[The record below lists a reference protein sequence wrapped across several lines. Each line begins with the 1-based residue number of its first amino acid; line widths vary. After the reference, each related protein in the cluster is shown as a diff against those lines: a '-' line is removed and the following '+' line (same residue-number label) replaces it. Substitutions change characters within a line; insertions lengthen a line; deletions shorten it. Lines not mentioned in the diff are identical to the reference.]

1 MKIHSFMSPSERLSS
16 PSILRFYGL
25 NIAFCT
31 GILLS
36 ACSTNPAGYIRTLP
50 TDAEV
55 AQYNASV
62 EPEER
67 IVCRRE
73 TPVGSNVPRRVVGM
87 SATSKT
93 PHAFIASSLSAFF
106 ADFSLRQ
113 SHLN

>member
-16 PSILRFYGL
+16 APLLRFYGL
-25 NIAFCT
+25 YIAFCT

-73 TPVGSNVPRRVVGM
+73 TPVGSNVPRRVCRYVRDIED
-87 SATSKT
+87 TSRFHREQLKRV
-93 PHAFIASSLSAFF
+93 
-106 ADFSLRQ
+106 LR
-113 SHLN
+113 

>member
-16 PSILRFYGL
+16 ASILRFYGL

-73 TPVGSNVPRRVVGM
+73 TPVGSNVPRRVCRYIRDIED
-87 SATSKT
+87 TSRFHREQLKRV
-93 PHAFIASSLSAFF
+93 
-106 ADFSLRQ
+106 LR
-113 SHLN
+113 

>member
-16 PSILRFYGL
+16 ASILRFYGL

-36 ACSTNPAGYIRTLP
+36 ACSTNPAGYIRILP

-73 TPVGSNVPRRVVGM
+73 TPVGSNVPRRVCRYVRDIED
-87 SATSKT
+87 TSRFHREQLKRV
-93 PHAFIASSLSAFF
+93 
-106 ADFSLRQ
+106 LR
-113 SHLN
+113 

>member
-16 PSILRFYGL
+16 ASILRFYGL

-73 TPVGSNVPRRVVGM
+73 TPVGSNVPRRVCRYVRDIED
-87 SATSKT
+87 TSRFHREQLKR
-93 PHAFIASSLSAFF
+93 L
-106 ADFSLRQ
+106 LR
-113 SHLN
+113 

>member
-73 TPVGSNVPRRVVGM
+73 TPVGSNVPRRVCRYIRDIED
-87 SATSKT
+87 TSRFHREQLKRV
-93 PHAFIASSLSAFF
+93 
-106 ADFSLRQ
+106 LR
-113 SHLN
+113 

>member
-16 PSILRFYGL
+16 ASILRFYGL

-31 GILLS
+31 GIFLS

-73 TPVGSNVPRRVVGM
+73 TPVGSNVPRRVCRYVRDIED
-87 SATSKT
+87 TSRFHREQLKRV
-93 PHAFIASSLSAFF
+93 
-106 ADFSLRQ
+106 LR
-113 SHLN
+113 

>member
-16 PSILRFYGL
+16 SSILRFHGL
-25 NIAFCT
+25 NIAFST
-31 GILLS
+31 GILLFS
-36 ACSTNPAGYIRTLP
+36 ACTTNPAGYTRTLP

-73 TPVGSNVPRRVVGM
+73 TPVGSNVPRRVCRYVRDIED
-87 SATSKT
+87 TSRLHRDQLKR
-93 PHAFIASSLSAFF
+93 A
-106 ADFSLRQ
+106 LR
-113 SHLN
+113 

>member
-73 TPVGSNVPRRVVGM
+73 TPVGSNVPCRVCRYVRDIED
-87 SATSKT
+87 TSRFHREQLKRV
-93 PHAFIASSLSAFF
+93 
-106 ADFSLRQ
+106 LR
-113 SHLN
+113 

>member
-36 ACSTNPAGYIRTLP
+36 ACSTNPAGYILTLP

-73 TPVGSNVPRRVVGM
+73 TPVGSNVPRRVCRYIRDIED
-87 SATSKT
+87 TSRFHREQLKRV
-93 PHAFIASSLSAFF
+93 
-106 ADFSLRQ
+106 LR
-113 SHLN
+113 

>member
-62 EPEER
+62 APEER

-73 TPVGSNVPRRVVGM
+73 TPVGSNVPRRVCRYVRDIED
-87 SATSKT
+87 TSRLHRDQLKR
-93 PHAFIASSLSAFF
+93 A
-106 ADFSLRQ
+106 LR
-113 SHLN
+113 

>member
-16 PSILRFYGL
+16 ASILRFYGL

-73 TPVGSNVPRRVVGM
+73 TPDGSNVPRRVCRYVRDIED
-87 SATSKT
+87 TSRFHREQLKRV
-93 PHAFIASSLSAFF
+93 I
-106 ADFSLRQ
+106 R
-113 SHLN
+113 